1 MASLPAAFLEQLE
14 GVEELMVSS
23 REGSIEGSVLMWFK
37 VAPQGRIFL
46 FTSAFSLKAR
56 RWRADPW
63 VRLRIPGTA
72 TAVEGT
78 VHAVAAEAVE
88 TVAPLVIERWAD
100 WGATHVEGL
109 RRMLLA
115 GTHTLLR
122 VEASDRPAPGV
133 EARGRP
139 EGRG

>member
-1 MASLPAAFLEQLE
+1 MAPLPSAFLERLE

-23 REGSIEGSVLMWFK
+23 REGSIEGSVLMWFQ
-37 VAPQGRIFL
+37 VAPDDRVLL

-56 RWRADPW
+56 RWQADPW

-78 VHAVAAEAVE
+78 VHAVGADDVE
-88 TVAPLVIERWAD
+88 TVAPLVIARWAD
-100 WGATHVEGL
+100 WGATHVESL

-122 VEASDRPAPGV
+122 VEAPDRAAG
-133 EARGRP
+133 AG
-139 EGRG
+139 

>member
-1 MASLPAAFLEQLE
+1 MAPLPAAFLRQLE

-23 REGSIEGSVLMWFK
+23 REGPIEGSVLMWFK
-37 VAPQGRIFL
+37 VTPDERVLL

-63 VRLRIPGTA
+63 VRLTIPGTG
-72 TAVEGT
+72 TTVEGT
-78 VHAVAAEAVE
+78 VHAVSAEGVE

-122 VEASDRPAPGV
+122 VEAV
-133 EARGRP
+133 LT
-139 EGRG
+139 

>member
-1 MASLPAAFLEQLE
+1 MAPLPAAFLERLE

-23 REGSIEGSVLMWFK
+23 REGSTEGSVPMWFK
-37 VAPQGRIFL
+37 VTPEGRVLL
-46 FTSAFSLKAR
+46 FTSTFSLKAR

-72 TAVEGT
+72 TEVEGT
-78 VHAVAAEAVE
+78 VHSVGVEGVEAA
-88 TVAPLVIERWAD
+88 APLVIERWAD

-122 VEASDRPAPGV
+122 VEARPA
-133 EARGRP
+133 
-139 EGRG
+139 EGSDGFPTGPI